1 MWLFSKGP
9 IFHSDSRLAD
19 RSVLSPKFARKPLE
33 IEHLHRQRNHNQ
45 MRIRCCRSVTE
56 QYIKISQLTD
66 AQIGHL
72 LTSIT

>member
-1 MWLFSKGP
+1 M
-9 IFHSDSRLAD
+9 IAEHRAC
-19 RSVLSPKFARKPLE
+19 ARKPLQ

-56 QYIKISQLTD
+56 QYIKMSQLTD

-72 LTSIT
+72 RTIVSHDRIAVLVLLAF